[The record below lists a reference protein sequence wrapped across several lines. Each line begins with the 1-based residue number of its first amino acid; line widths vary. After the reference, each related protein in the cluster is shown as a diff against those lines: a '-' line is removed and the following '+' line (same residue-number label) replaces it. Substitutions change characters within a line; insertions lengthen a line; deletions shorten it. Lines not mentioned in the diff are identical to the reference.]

1 MNNNKKFKKF
11 MTLAACIAVIGSTA
25 SPAFSDA
32 ITVSISAVANG
43 ATGIISNQNS
53 SHTSTDYTWK
63 KGATDSVEANLT
75 SGTLTIS
82 NYSNSIVNGTLN
94 ATGGTIKLTSG
105 VLTIGSDSTISSAI
119 LNQSYGSTLNI
130 AGGSAYLSDSDS
142 LEGEIVVSS
151 GILGLDGANLND
163 DLTITGGGVISD
175 SNTVINGTTT
185 ISGGSNDFNSTT
197 FGNVSIS
204 DGTSSFTDVSKNGTF
219 TQTSGSTTIVGS
231 GFDLNNDAD
240 NISGGTL
247 NIGNGSTTT
256 VGVSAGTIG
265 SDTTVNIDKNSTLN
279 VSDGNIS
286 LDSGDTWNGNVNISG
301 GELALIGIS
310 KKNSAKFTQTGGS
323 TTITGNGFNLNN
335 SSDSILGG
343 DLNIGNDATTG
354 NMTVSNGVLYEG
366 ANVTI
371 NSGSS
376 LDVAGGNVTLDGATD
391 KWNGSV
397 SNSGGTLTLKDVK
410 KNSNGTFSQTD
421 GTTTVTGTSFTMNNS
436 ADTISGGTLNVG
448 TSTST
453 GKLTVSSGSITED
466 ATLNIDT
473 NGTIDIKKGDV
484 TIDNSDTWA
493 GNVEVNGGTLN
504 VSNAT
509 KTGSLTQNGGT
520 INVTGK
526 KFNLN
531 STEDLLDGGTLNIGD
546 GSTSSKMTV
555 SKGTITS
562 DTTLNLNDK
571 TTLNIAGGNVS
582 MGSDSTWAGNV
593 NMSSGNLALV
603 GITKTGT
610 LTQTGGSTTVTGN
623 KFDLNNDN
631 DYISGGSLTIGNGTA
646 SSTMAV
652 SKGAISKDTDI
663 TISKNSTLNVS
674 GGNVEVGSTGTW
686 NGNISISNGN
696 LTLDSTSKNDNGT
709 FTQTGGKTDVLGTG
723 FDLDN
728 ASDIISAGTLNIG
741 NKTTTSDLTVS
752 AGTIESDATINITKK
767 GTLNVS
773 GGDVALDDGDSWNG
787 NVNVTDGTLKLSN
800 INKNSSGKFTQSG
813 GNTTINS
820 ANFNL
825 DNSDDSITGGSLV
838 VGDASATN
846 LNISNG
852 TLGQNAKLTLSSGSN
867 LNISGGSVSLD
878 NTDVLEGNVNV
889 AGGSLALV
897 GINNKKGT
905 FNQTKGTTTVTET
918 GFDMN
923 TSSDSITGGT
933 LNIGDGTTVSDM
945 SVSQGTIGA
954 NTTVNIKDNATL
966 NVSGG
971 NVNLNK
977 NGSWDGNVNVSTGTL
992 NIDSLSKGE
1001 NGIFAQGGGTT
1012 TVTGSGFDLNNLSD
1026 SVAGGTFNIGD
1037 GTKVTEL
1044 TVSKGSIQSGATTV
1058 INSNSKL
1065 KVKGGKVTLD
1075 SGDTINGDVDVSDG
1089 TLTLDSVAKN
1099 NASIFTQTGGTTNV
1113 TGSGF
1118 DLNNSADNISGG
1130 TLNIGT
1136 TSDSS
1141 SMTVSKGT
1149 ISADTAVNIAT
1160 NGTINITGSSLTLN
1174 NNDDW
1179 NGKVNVTGGNL
1190 NLAGIAKN
1198 SSGVLTQTS
1207 GTTTVTG
1214 SGNTL
1219 NNENDNI
1226 SGGNLVVGTSD
1237 TNGELNVENGTIAQ
1251 GTNVTIN
1258 EKGSLKVKGGNVT
1271 IDGSDT
1277 WNGEVSNSGG
1287 TLNLT
1292 NKLSK
1297 TTTSKVKFNQT
1308 NGTTNINESKLVLNT
1323 SDSTITGGSINLG
1336 TSSELD
1342 INNSSENSS
1351 AINATGGK
1359 FSIRKGS
1366 KHTITGGTVAKD
1378 AEITV
1383 ESSAKLGVN
1392 GDDAN
1397 VTLDGTTDTVDGSIE
1412 LSKGKLYISDD
1423 LTKVTDENG
1432 NYVQTGGS
1440 LTMSNSTLSLADKTS
1455 SISGGDVNLTNRS
1468 TLNITNGGGSAI
1480 TGGNITID
1488 DSSVLNYLAQK
1499 GLIQYSDG
1507 NQININTSGLINMAN
1522 NVRTNSVI
1530 NNLTVNN
1537 GSFGDGQADFAIDI
1551 RARNN
1556 SDSSADTITANSIKV
1571 ATSGTN
1577 GTIRISDYNLNGDI
1591 FGYDAPIDKSIR
1603 LGKIFKTD
1611 NLDSEVQFAATD
1623 KEIFTPIGYYK
1634 LNPSSA
1640 NDGSYTFDL
1649 ARYNPQ
1655 VFRGQVSTAASY
1667 MNQLVVNDTL
1677 FNRAQIRR
1685 YGSSYNEMFKNKTA
1699 ILDGNASFERTL
1711 KEGQLWTE
1719 AFGNFETLKFN
1730 HDLDKVRN
1738 NSWGFIVGGDF
1749 GLKELKNGWSWMPTM
1764 YIAYNGGH
1772 QTFNKVGIYENG
1784 GQLGFMSSFMKDKF
1798 METALVYAGAY
1809 GTEMNIVGSSE
1820 DAFNYFVGVASKTA
1834 YDWNW
1839 GSHFK
1844 VQPSLTLAYN
1854 MFGKQNWHSDFGQMG
1869 MSSGF
1874 LNGFNVAPGV
1884 NFILQ
1889 QESWS
1894 MYATVSYAWNF
1905 FGGMDGRAGNV
1916 DLPHIRMSNG
1926 YLQYGFGMTKSF
1938 SDRFNMYA
1946 QATMRNIG
1954 RTGIICQ
1961 GGLNWRL

>member
-1 MNNNKKFKKF
+1 

-105 VLTIGSDSTISSAI
+105 VLTIGSDSVISSAI

-151 GILGLDGANLND
+151 GILGLDGATLND

-231 GFDLNNDAD
+231 GFDLDNDAD

-343 DLNIGNDATTG
+343 DLNIGNDTTTG

-391 KWNGSV
+391 KWNGSI

-484 TIDNSDTWA
+484 TIDNSDTWS

-531 STEDLLDGGTLNIGD
+531 SADDLLDGGTLNIGD

-571 TTLNIAGGNVS
+571 TTLDIAGGNVS

-603 GITKTGT
+603 GMTKTGT
-610 LTQTGGSTTVTGN
+610 LTQTGGSTAVTGN
-623 KFDLNNDN
+623 KFDLNNNN

-652 SKGAISKDTDI
+652 SKDTDI

-674 GGNVEVGSTGTW
+674 GGNVEVGSTSTW
-686 NGNISISNGN
+686 NGNISISSGN

-838 VGDASATN
+838 VGNASATN
-846 LNISNG
+846 LNVSNG

-878 NTDVLEGNVNV
+878 NTDVWEGNVNV

-954 NTTVNIKDNATL
+954 NTTVNIK
-966 NVSGG
+966 
-971 NVNLNK
+971 NLNK

-992 NIDSLSKGE
+992 NIASLSKGE

-1065 KVKGGKVTLD
+1065 KVKGGKVALD
-1075 SGDTINGDVDVSDG
+1075 SGDTINGNVDVSDG

-1136 TSDSS
+1136 TSDTS

-1258 EKGSLKVKGGNVT
+1258 EKGSLNVKGGNVT

-1308 NGTTNINESKLVLNT
+1308 NGTTNINDSKLVLNT
-1323 SDSTITGGSINLG
+1323 SDSTITGGTINIG

-1366 KHTITGGTVAKD
+1366 KHNITGGTVAKD

-1397 VTLDGTTDTVDGSIE
+1397 VTLDGTNDTVDGSIE

-1455 SISGGDVNLTNRS
+1455 SISGGDVNLTNSS

-1480 TGGNITID
+1480 TSGNITID

-1551 RARNN
+1551 RARN
-1556 SDSSADTITANSIKV
+1556 SSADTITANSIKV

>member
-25 SPAFSDA
+25 SPVFSDA

-53 SHTSTDYTWK
+53 SLTSTDYTWK

-151 GILGLDGANLND
+151 GILGLDGATLND
-163 DLTITGGGVISD
+163 DLTITGGGAISD
-175 SNTVINGTTT
+175 SNTVIKGTTT

-231 GFDLNNDAD
+231 GFDLDNDAD

-265 SDTTVNIDKNSTLN
+265 SDTTVNINKNSTLN

-301 GELALIGIS
+301 GELALVGIS

-343 DLNIGNDATTG
+343 DLNIGNDTTTG

-421 GTTTVTGTSFTMNNS
+421 GITTVTGTSFTMNNS
-436 ADTISGGTLNVG
+436 TDAISGGTLNVG

-531 STEDLLDGGTLNIGD
+531 SAEDLLDGGTLNIGD

-571 TTLNIAGGNVS
+571 TTLDIAGGNVS
-582 MGSDSTWAGNV
+582 MGSDSTWAGNI

-603 GITKTGT
+603 GMTKTGT

-686 NGNISISNGN
+686 NGNISISSGN

-846 LNISNG
+846 LNVSNG

-878 NTDVLEGNVNV
+878 NTDVWEGSVNV

-1287 TLNLT
+1287 TLNFT

-1308 NGTTNINESKLVLNT
+1308 NGTTNINDSKLVLNT
-1323 SDSTITGGSINLG
+1323 SDSTITGGTINIG

-1455 SISGGDVNLTNRS
+1455 SISGGDVNLTNSS

-1488 DSSVLNYLAQK
+1488 DSSVLNYLAQ
-1499 GLIQYSDG
+1499 
-1507 NQININTSGLINMAN
+1507 A
-1522 NVRTNSVI
+1522 
-1530 NNLTVNN
+1530 
-1537 GSFGDGQADFAIDI
+1537 
-1551 RARNN
+1551 
-1556 SDSSADTITANSIKV
+1556 
-1571 ATSGTN
+1571 
-1577 GTIRISDYNLNGDI
+1577 
-1591 FGYDAPIDKSIR
+1591 
-1603 LGKIFKTD
+1603 
-1611 NLDSEVQFAATD
+1611 
-1623 KEIFTPIGYYK
+1623 
-1634 LNPSSA
+1634 
-1640 NDGSYTFDL
+1640 
-1649 ARYNPQ
+1649 
-1655 VFRGQVSTAASY
+1655 
-1667 MNQLVVNDTL
+1667 
-1677 FNRAQIRR
+1677 
-1685 YGSSYNEMFKNKTA
+1685 
-1699 ILDGNASFERTL
+1699 
-1711 KEGQLWTE
+1711 
-1719 AFGNFETLKFN
+1719 
-1730 HDLDKVRN
+1730 
-1738 NSWGFIVGGDF
+1738 
-1749 GLKELKNGWSWMPTM
+1749 
-1764 YIAYNGGH
+1764 
-1772 QTFNKVGIYENG
+1772 
-1784 GQLGFMSSFMKDKF
+1784 
-1798 METALVYAGAY
+1798 
-1809 GTEMNIVGSSE
+1809 
-1820 DAFNYFVGVASKTA
+1820 
-1834 YDWNW
+1834 
-1839 GSHFK
+1839 
-1844 VQPSLTLAYN
+1844 
-1854 MFGKQNWHSDFGQMG
+1854 
-1869 MSSGF
+1869 
-1874 LNGFNVAPGV
+1874 
-1884 NFILQ
+1884 
-1889 QESWS
+1889 
-1894 MYATVSYAWNF
+1894 
-1905 FGGMDGRAGNV
+1905 
-1916 DLPHIRMSNG
+1916 
-1926 YLQYGFGMTKSF
+1926 
-1938 SDRFNMYA
+1938 
-1946 QATMRNIG
+1946 
-1954 RTGIICQ
+1954 
-1961 GGLNWRL
+1961 

>member
-1 MNNNKKFKKF
+1 

-25 SPAFSDA
+25 SPVFSDA

-151 GILGLDGANLND
+151 GILGLDGATLND

-175 SNTVINGTTT
+175 SNTVIKGTTT

-231 GFDLNNDAD
+231 GFDLDNDAD

-301 GELALIGIS
+301 GELALVGIS

-343 DLNIGNDATTG
+343 DLNIGNDTTTG

-391 KWNGSV
+391 KWNDSV

-453 GKLTVSSGSITED
+453 GKLTVSSGSISED

-473 NGTIDIKKGDV
+473 NGAIDIKKGDV

-531 STEDLLDGGTLNIGD
+531 STDDLLDGGTLNIGD

-571 TTLNIAGGNVS
+571 TTLDIAGGNVS
-582 MGSDSTWAGNV
+582 MGSDSTWAGNI

-603 GITKTGT
+603 GMTKTGT

-646 SSTMAV
+646 SSTMNV

-686 NGNISISNGN
+686 NGNISISSGN

-846 LNISNG
+846 LNVSNG

-878 NTDVLEGNVNV
+878 NTDIWEGNVNV

-1065 KVKGGKVTLD
+1065 KVKGGKVALD

-1118 DLNNSADNISGG
+1118 DLNN
-1130 TLNIGT
+1130 
-1136 TSDSS
+1136 
-1141 SMTVSKGT
+1141 
-1149 ISADTAVNIAT
+1149 
-1160 NGTINITGSSLTLN
+1160 
-1174 NNDDW
+1174 
-1179 NGKVNVTGGNL
+1179 
-1190 NLAGIAKN
+1190 
-1198 SSGVLTQTS
+1198 
-1207 GTTTVTG
+1207 
-1214 SGNTL
+1214 
-1219 NNENDNI
+1219 
-1226 SGGNLVVGTSD
+1226 
-1237 TNGELNVENGTIAQ
+1237 
-1251 GTNVTIN
+1251 
-1258 EKGSLKVKGGNVT
+1258 
-1271 IDGSDT
+1271 
-1277 WNGEVSNSGG
+1277 
-1287 TLNLT
+1287 
-1292 NKLSK
+1292 
-1297 TTTSKVKFNQT
+1297 
-1308 NGTTNINESKLVLNT
+1308 
-1323 SDSTITGGSINLG
+1323 
-1336 TSSELD
+1336 
-1342 INNSSENSS
+1342 
-1351 AINATGGK
+1351 
-1359 FSIRKGS
+1359 
-1366 KHTITGGTVAKD
+1366 
-1378 AEITV
+1378 
-1383 ESSAKLGVN
+1383 
-1392 GDDAN
+1392 
-1397 VTLDGTTDTVDGSIE
+1397 
-1412 LSKGKLYISDD
+1412 
-1423 LTKVTDENG
+1423 
-1432 NYVQTGGS
+1432 
-1440 LTMSNSTLSLADKTS
+1440 
-1455 SISGGDVNLTNRS
+1455 
-1468 TLNITNGGGSAI
+1468 
-1480 TGGNITID
+1480 
-1488 DSSVLNYLAQK
+1488 
-1499 GLIQYSDG
+1499 
-1507 NQININTSGLINMAN
+1507 
-1522 NVRTNSVI
+1522 
-1530 NNLTVNN
+1530 
-1537 GSFGDGQADFAIDI
+1537 
-1551 RARNN
+1551 
-1556 SDSSADTITANSIKV
+1556 
-1571 ATSGTN
+1571 
-1577 GTIRISDYNLNGDI
+1577 
-1591 FGYDAPIDKSIR
+1591 
-1603 LGKIFKTD
+1603 
-1611 NLDSEVQFAATD
+1611 
-1623 KEIFTPIGYYK
+1623 
-1634 LNPSSA
+1634 
-1640 NDGSYTFDL
+1640 
-1649 ARYNPQ
+1649 
-1655 VFRGQVSTAASY
+1655 
-1667 MNQLVVNDTL
+1667 
-1677 FNRAQIRR
+1677 
-1685 YGSSYNEMFKNKTA
+1685 
-1699 ILDGNASFERTL
+1699 
-1711 KEGQLWTE
+1711 
-1719 AFGNFETLKFN
+1719 
-1730 HDLDKVRN
+1730 
-1738 NSWGFIVGGDF
+1738 
-1749 GLKELKNGWSWMPTM
+1749 
-1764 YIAYNGGH
+1764 
-1772 QTFNKVGIYENG
+1772 
-1784 GQLGFMSSFMKDKF
+1784 
-1798 METALVYAGAY
+1798 
-1809 GTEMNIVGSSE
+1809 
-1820 DAFNYFVGVASKTA
+1820 
-1834 YDWNW
+1834 
-1839 GSHFK
+1839 
-1844 VQPSLTLAYN
+1844 
-1854 MFGKQNWHSDFGQMG
+1854 
-1869 MSSGF
+1869 
-1874 LNGFNVAPGV
+1874 
-1884 NFILQ
+1884 
-1889 QESWS
+1889 
-1894 MYATVSYAWNF
+1894 
-1905 FGGMDGRAGNV
+1905 
-1916 DLPHIRMSNG
+1916 
-1926 YLQYGFGMTKSF
+1926 
-1938 SDRFNMYA
+1938 
-1946 QATMRNIG
+1946 
-1954 RTGIICQ
+1954 
-1961 GGLNWRL
+1961 

>member
-25 SPAFSDA
+25 TPAFSDA
-32 ITVSISAVANG
+32 ITVSISAVASG
-43 ATGIISNQNS
+43 ATGIISNRTS
-53 SHTSTDYTWK
+53 SLVSTDYTWK
-63 KGATDSVEANLT
+63 SGSTDSVDVNLT
-75 SGTLTIS
+75 NGSLTVS
-82 NYSNSIVNGTLN
+82 DYSNSTVNGTLN
-94 ATGGTIKLTSG
+94 ASGGTINLVSG
-105 VLTIGSDSTISSAI
+105 VLTIGSNSAISSAV

-130 AGGSAYLSDSDS
+130 AGGSAYLSDLDS
-142 LEGEIVVSS
+142 LEGEILVSS
-151 GILGLDGANLND
+151 GILGLDGATLND
-163 DLTITGGGVISD
+163 DLTITGGGVVSD
-175 SNTVINGTTT
+175 NNAVINGTTT
-185 ISGGSNDFNSTT
+185 ISGGANDFNSTT
-197 FGNVSIS
+197 FSDVSIS
-204 DGTSSFTDVSKNGTF
+204 GGNSSFTDSSKNGTF
-219 TQTSGSTTIVGS
+219 TQTDGTTTIVGS
-231 GFDLNNDAD
+231 GFDFDNDAD
-240 NISGGTL
+240 NVSGGTL
-247 NIGNGSTTT
+247 NIGNGSSTT

-265 SDTTVNIDKNSTLN
+265 ADSTVNINKNSTLN
-279 VSDGNIS
+279 VSGGNAT
-286 LDSGDTWNGNVNISG
+286 LDSGDTWNGDVSVSG
-301 GELALIGIS
+301 GELALVGIS

-323 TTITGNGFNLNN
+323 TTITGSGFNLNN

-343 DLNIGNDATTG
+343 DLNIGDDTTTG
-354 NMTVSNGVLYEG
+354 NMTVSKGVLYEG

-371 NSGSS
+371 SSGSS

-391 KWNGSV
+391 RWNGNV

-410 KNSNGTFSQTD
+410 KNANGTFTQTD
-421 GTTTVTGTSFTMNNS
+421 GTTTVTGSNFAMNNT
-436 ADTISGGTLNVG
+436 ADTVSGGTMNIG

-453 GKLTVSSGSITED
+453 GKLTVSNGTITED
-466 ATLNIDT
+466 ATLNIT
-473 NGTIDIKKGDV
+473 SNGTIDLKKGDV

-504 VSNAT
+504 ISNAT
-509 KTGSLTQNGGT
+509 KSGSLTQNGGT

-526 KFNLN
+526 KFDLN
-531 STEDLLDGGTLNIGD
+531 SEDDLLDGGTLNIGD

-555 SKGTITS
+555 SKGTITT
-562 DTTLNLNDK
+562 DTTVNLNEK
-571 TTLNIAGGNVS
+571 ATLNVSGGDVS
-582 MGSDSTWAGNV
+582 MGADSTWSGNV
-593 NMSSGNLALV
+593 NMSSGSLALV
-603 GITKTGT
+603 GMTKTGT

-623 KFDLNNDN
+623 KFDLNDEN

-646 SSTMAV
+646 SSTMNV

-686 NGNISISNGN
+686 NGNISISSGN
-696 LTLDSTSKNDNGT
+696 LTLDSASKSDNGT

-728 ASDIISAGTLNIG
+728 AGDIVSGGTLNIG
-741 NKTTTSDLTVS
+741 NKTTTSDLSVS

-773 GGDVALDDGDSWNG
+773 GGDVTLDDGDSWNG
-787 NVNVTDGTLKLSN
+787 NVNVTDGTLKISS
-800 INKNSSGKFTQSG
+800 INKSSSGKFTQTG
-813 GNTTINS
+813 GKTTINGD
-820 ANFNL
+820 NFDL
-825 DNSDDSITGGSLV
+825 DNTDDSITGGSLI
-838 VGDASATN
+838 VGDSSATN
-846 LNISNG
+846 LNVSNG
-852 TLGQNAKLTLSSGSN
+852 TIGQDTKLTLSSGSN

-878 NTDVLEGNVNV
+878 NTDTWEGDVNV

-918 GFDMN
+918 GFDLN
-923 TSSDSITGGT
+923 NSSDSITGGT

-977 NGSWDGNVNVSTGTL
+977 NGTWDGNVNVSSGTL
-992 NIDSLSKGE
+992 NIDSISKSE
-1001 NGIFAQGGGTT
+1001 NGTFAQGGGTT
-1012 TVTGSGFDLNNLSD
+1012 TVTGSGFDLNNTSD

-1037 GTKVTEL
+1037 GTKVTDV

-1075 SGDTINGDVDVSDG
+1075 SGDTINGDVEVSDG
-1089 TLTLDSVAKN
+1089 TLTLDSAKK
-1099 NASIFTQTGGTTNV
+1099 STDSVLTQTGGTTNV
-1113 TGSGF
+1113 TGTGF
-1118 DLNNSADNISGG
+1118 DLNNSADSISGG
-1130 TLNIGT
+1130 TLNVGT

-1160 NGTINITGSSLTLN
+1160 NGTINITGSSVTLN
-1174 NNDDW
+1174 DNDDW
-1179 NGKVNVTGGNL
+1179 SGNVNVTGGNL

-1198 SSGVLTQTS
+1198 SSGVLTQTG

-1214 SGNTL
+1214 SGNIL

-1237 TNGELNVENGTIAQ
+1237 ADGELNVENGTIAQ
-1251 GTNVTIN
+1251 GANVTIN

-1271 IDGSDT
+1271 LDGSDT

-1292 NKLSK
+1292 NNLSK
-1297 TTTSKVKFNQT
+1297 TTTSKAKFNQT
-1308 NGTTNINESKLVLNT
+1308 DGTTNINNSKLVLNS
-1323 SDSTITGGSINLG
+1323 SDSTITGGTVNIG

-1378 AEITV
+1378 AVITV
-1383 ESSAKLGVN
+1383 ESAAKLGVN

-1455 SISGGDVNLTNRS
+1455 SISGGDVNLTNNS
-1468 TLNITNGGGSAI
+1468 TLNVTSSGGSAI

-1507 NQININTSGLINMAN
+1507 NQINIDTSGLINMAN
-1522 NVRTNSVI
+1522 NVRTNNVI
-1530 NNLTVNN
+1530 NNLTINN

-1551 RARNN
+1551 RARSNN
-1556 SDSSADTITANSIKV
+1556 DSSADTITANSIKV

-1611 NLDSEVQFAATD
+1611 NLDSEVQFDATD

-1738 NSWGFIVGGDF
+1738 NSWGFIIGGDF

-1798 METALVYAGAY
+1798 METALIYAGAY

-1894 MYATVSYAWNF
+1894 MYATIAYAWNF

>member
-1 MNNNKKFKKF
+1 
-11 MTLAACIAVIGSTA
+11 MTLAACIAVLSCA
-25 SPAFSDA
+25 VSPAFSDV
-32 ITVSISAVANG
+32 ITVNISAVANG
-43 ATGIISNQNS
+43 ATGIISNRNS
-53 SHTSTDYTWK
+53 LGTSTDYTWK
-63 KGATDSVEANLT
+63 NGATDSVGVNLT
-75 SGTLTIS
+75 NGILTVS
-82 NYSNSIVNGTLN
+82 DYSNSTVNGILN
-94 ATGGTIKLTSG
+94 ASGGTINLTSG
-105 VLTIGSDSTISSAI
+105 VLTIGTDSAISSAV
-119 LNQSYGSTLNI
+119 LNQSYGSILNI
-130 AGGSAYLSDSDS
+130 SGGSAYLSDFDTI
-142 LEGEIVVSS
+142 EGEIVVSS
-151 GILGLDGANLND
+151 GILGLDGTTVGD
-163 DLTITGGGVISD
+163 DLTITGGGVYSD
-175 SNTVINGTTT
+175 ASTVIEGTTT
-185 ISGGSNDFNSTT
+185 ISGGTNDFNSTT
-197 FGNVSIS
+197 FADVNITG
-204 DGTSSFTDVSKNGTF
+204 GESSFTDSSKNGTF
-219 TQTSGSTTIVGS
+219 TQTGGTSTIVGT
-231 GFDLNNDAD
+231 GFDFGSDSD
-240 NISGGTL
+240 NVSGGTL
-247 NIGNGSTTT
+247 NVGDGSSTT

-265 SDTTVNIDKNSTLN
+265 DSTTVNINNNATLN
-279 VSDGNIS
+279 VSGGDVS
-286 LDSGDTWNGNVNISG
+286 LGSGDLWKGDVNVSSG
-301 GELALIGIS
+301 SLALVGIS
-310 KKNSAKFTQTGGS
+310 KNNSAKFTQTGGS
-323 TTITGNGFNLNN
+323 TTITGSGFNLNN

-343 DLNIGNDATTG
+343 DLNIGDDTAVGSLN
-354 NMTVSNGVLYEG
+354 VSKGVLYEG

-371 NSGSS
+371 GSGSELEVS
-376 LDVAGGNVTLDGATD
+376 GGNVTLDGATD
-391 KWNGSV
+391 RWNGDV
-397 SNSGGTLTLKDVK
+397 KNTGGILTLKDVK
-410 KNSNGTFSQTD
+410 KNTAGSFTQTD
-421 GTTTVTGTSFTMNNS
+421 GTTTVVGSSFAMNNT
-436 ADTISGGTLNVG
+436 ADTVTGGTLNVG
-448 TSTST
+448 TETST
-453 GKLTVSSGSITED
+453 GKLTVSNGSISDD
-466 ATLNIDT
+466 AILNISS
-473 NGTIDIKKGDV
+473 NGTIDLKKGDV
-484 TIDNSDTWA
+484 TVDSSDTWA
-493 GNVEVNGGTLN
+493 GNIEVNGGTLN
-504 VSNAT
+504 ISNAT
-509 KTGSLTQNGGT
+509 KTGSLSQNGGT

-526 KFNLN
+526 KFDLN
-531 STEDLLDGGTLNIGD
+531 NESDLLDGGTLNIGD
-546 GSTSSKMTV
+546 GSTSSKMGV
-555 SKGTITS
+555 SKGTITTDS
-562 DTTLNLNDK
+562 TINLNEK
-571 TTLNIAGGNVS
+571 ATLDISGGNVS
-582 MGSDSTWAGNV
+582 MGSDSTWNGNI
-593 NMSSGNLALV
+593 NMSEGSLALV
-603 GITKTGT
+603 GMTKNGV
-610 LTQTGGSTTVTGN
+610 LNQTGGSTTVTGN

-631 DYISGGSLTIGNGTA
+631 DYISGGSLNIGNGIA
-646 SSTMAV
+646 SATMNV
-652 SKGAISKDTDI
+652 SKGSISKDTNI
-663 TISKNSTLNVS
+663 TISKNSTLNVN
-674 GGNVEVGSTGTW
+674 GGNVEVGSGGNW
-686 NGNISISNGN
+686 SGNINVSDGN
-696 LTLDSTSKNDNGT
+696 LTLDSVTKNDNGT
-709 FTQTGGKTDVLGTG
+709 FTQTAGKTDVLGTG

-728 ASDIISAGTLNIG
+728 ANDIVSGGILNIG
-741 NKTTTSDLTVS
+741 NKTTSSDLSVS
-752 AGTIESDATINITKK
+752 AGTIESDAKVNITNK

-773 GGDVALDDGDSWNG
+773 GGEVNLDDGDSWNG
-787 NVNVTDGTLKLSN
+787 NVNVTDGTLNLTN
-800 INKNSSGKFTQSG
+800 INKTSNGKFTQSG
-813 GNTTINS
+813 GKTTVNS
-820 ANFNL
+820 DNFDL
-825 DNSDDSITGGSLV
+825 DNSEDSISGGSLV
-838 VGDASATN
+838 IGNTSATN
-846 LNISNG
+846 FNVSNG
-852 TLGQNAKLTLSSGSN
+852 SVGQNTKLTLNSGSK
-867 LNISGGSVSLD
+867 LNISGGNVALD
-878 NTDVLEGNVNV
+878 NTDTWEGDVNV
-889 AGGSLALV
+889 SGGSLALV

-905 FNQTKGTTTVTET
+905 FTQTKGSTTVTET
-918 GFDMN
+918 GFDLN
-923 TSSDSITGGT
+923 NSTDSITGGT
-933 LNIGDGTTVSDM
+933 LNIGDGTTVSEM

-954 NTTVNIKDNATL
+954 NTTVNINSNATL

-977 NGSWDGNVNVSTGTL
+977 NGTWNGDVNVSSGSL
-992 NIDSLSKGE
+992 NVDSLVKDE
-1001 NGIFAQGGGTT
+1001 NGTFAQGGGTT
-1012 TVTGSGFDLNNLSD
+1012 TVTGQNFDLNNSSD

-1037 GTKVTEL
+1037 GTKVTEVK
-1044 TVSKGSIQSGATTV
+1044 VSKGTIQSGATTV

-1065 KVKGGKVTLD
+1065 NINGGKVTLD
-1075 SGDTINGDVDVSDG
+1075 NGDTWNGDVDVSAG
-1089 TLTLDSVAKN
+1089 VLTLESAKKNSDSV
-1099 NASIFTQTGGTTNV
+1099 FTQTGGQTNV
-1113 TGSGF
+1113 SGTGF
-1118 DLNNSADNISGG
+1118 DLNNSSDSITGG
-1130 TLNIGT
+1130 TLTIGT
-1136 TSDSS
+1136 NSDSA
-1141 SMTVSKGT
+1141 SMTVSKG
-1149 ISADTAVNIAT
+1149 IIGADAAVNIA
-1160 NGTINITGSSLTLN
+1160 NGGTINITGSSVTLN

-1179 NGKVNVTGGNL
+1179 SGNVNISGGNL
-1190 NLAGIAKN
+1190 NLAGISKN
-1198 SSGVLTQTS
+1198 SSGVLTQTG

-1214 SGNTL
+1214 TGNNL
-1219 NNENDNI
+1219 NNEKDNI
-1226 SGGNLVVGTSD
+1226 SSGNLVVEK
-1237 TNGELNVENGTIAQ
+1237 NGELNVENGTIAQ
-1251 GTNVTIN
+1251 GANVSV
-1258 EKGSLKVKGGNVT
+1258 KDGSSLNLSGGNVT
-1271 IDGSDT
+1271 LDGADS
-1277 WNGEVSNSGG
+1277 WEGSVSNSGG

-1292 NKLSK
+1292 NNLSK
-1297 TTTSKVKFNQT
+1297 TTTQNAKFNQSG
-1308 NGTTNINESKLVLNT
+1308 GTTNIENSKLVLNT
-1323 SDSTITGGSINLG
+1323 QDSKITGGTVNIG
-1336 TSSELD
+1336 ASSELD

-1378 AEITV
+1378 AVITV
-1383 ESSAKLGVN
+1383 ESAAKLGVN

-1397 VTLDGTTDTVDGSIE
+1397 VTLNGGSDKVDGSIE
-1412 LSKGKLYISDD
+1412 LSKGKLFISDD

-1455 SISGGDVNLTNRS
+1455 SISGGDVNLTNNS
-1468 TLNITNGGGSAI
+1468 TLNVTSGGGSSI
-1480 TGGNITID
+1480 TGGNIKID

-1507 NQININTSGLINMAN
+1507 NQINIDTSGLINMAN

-1530 NNLTVNN
+1530 NSLTINN

-1551 RARNN
+1551 RARSNN
-1556 SDSSADTITANSIKV
+1556 DSSADTITANSIKV

-1603 LGKIFKTD
+1603 LGKIFNTD
-1611 NLDSEVQFAATD
+1611 NLDSEVKFAATD

-1634 LNPSSA
+1634 LNPSAS

-1719 AFGNFETLKFN
+1719 GFGNFETLKLN
-1730 HDLDKVRN
+1730 HDLSKVRN

-1798 METALVYAGAY
+1798 METALIYAGAY

-1894 MYATVSYAWNF
+1894 MYATIAYAWNF

-1954 RTGIICQ
+1954 RTGVVCQ

>member
-53 SHTSTDYTWK
+53 SLTSTDYTWK

-151 GILGLDGANLND
+151 GILGLDGAILND

-231 GFDLNNDAD
+231 GFDLDNDAD

-376 LDVAGGNVTLDGATD
+376 LDVTGGNVTLDGATD

-473 NGTIDIKKGDV
+473 NGTIDIKKGNV
-484 TIDNSDTWA
+484 TIDNSDTWS

-531 STEDLLDGGTLNIGD
+531 SAEDLLDGGTLNIGD

-571 TTLNIAGGNVS
+571 TTLDIAGGNVS

-603 GITKTGT
+603 GMTNTGT
-610 LTQTGGSTTVTGN
+610 LTQTGGSTAVTGN

-646 SSTMAV
+646 SSTMNV

-686 NGNISISNGN
+686 NGNISISSGN
-696 LTLDSTSKNDNGT
+696 LTLDSTAKNDNGT

-773 GGDVALDDGDSWNG
+773 GGNVALDDGDSWNG

-846 LNISNG
+846 LNVSNG

-878 NTDVLEGNVNV
+878 NTDVWEGNVNV

-923 TSSDSITGGT
+923 TSSDNITGGT

-1012 TVTGSGFDLNNLSD
+1012 TVTSSGFDLNNLSD

-1308 NGTTNINESKLVLNT
+1308 NGTTNINDSKLVLNT
-1323 SDSTITGGSINLG
+1323 SDSTITGGTINIG

-1366 KHTITGGTVAKD
+1366 KHTITGETVAKD

-1455 SISGGDVNLTNRS
+1455 SISGGDVNLTNSS

-1537 GSFGDGQADFAIDI
+1537 GSFGDGQADFAI
-1551 RARNN
+1551 
-1556 SDSSADTITANSIKV
+1556 
-1571 ATSGTN
+1571 
-1577 GTIRISDYNLNGDI
+1577 
-1591 FGYDAPIDKSIR
+1591 
-1603 LGKIFKTD
+1603 
-1611 NLDSEVQFAATD
+1611 
-1623 KEIFTPIGYYK
+1623 
-1634 LNPSSA
+1634 
-1640 NDGSYTFDL
+1640 
-1649 ARYNPQ
+1649 
-1655 VFRGQVSTAASY
+1655 
-1667 MNQLVVNDTL
+1667 
-1677 FNRAQIRR
+1677 
-1685 YGSSYNEMFKNKTA
+1685 
-1699 ILDGNASFERTL
+1699 
-1711 KEGQLWTE
+1711 
-1719 AFGNFETLKFN
+1719 
-1730 HDLDKVRN
+1730 
-1738 NSWGFIVGGDF
+1738 
-1749 GLKELKNGWSWMPTM
+1749 
-1764 YIAYNGGH
+1764 
-1772 QTFNKVGIYENG
+1772 
-1784 GQLGFMSSFMKDKF
+1784 
-1798 METALVYAGAY
+1798 
-1809 GTEMNIVGSSE
+1809 
-1820 DAFNYFVGVASKTA
+1820 
-1834 YDWNW
+1834 
-1839 GSHFK
+1839 
-1844 VQPSLTLAYN
+1844 
-1854 MFGKQNWHSDFGQMG
+1854 
-1869 MSSGF
+1869 
-1874 LNGFNVAPGV
+1874 
-1884 NFILQ
+1884 
-1889 QESWS
+1889 
-1894 MYATVSYAWNF
+1894 
-1905 FGGMDGRAGNV
+1905 
-1916 DLPHIRMSNG
+1916 
-1926 YLQYGFGMTKSF
+1926 
-1938 SDRFNMYA
+1938 
-1946 QATMRNIG
+1946 
-1954 RTGIICQ
+1954 
-1961 GGLNWRL
+1961 